1 MEVAGKVGEVISF
14 LVGATGVED
23 LVALVVGMLV
33 GVGVNVV
40 WMAGTTWMG
49 VDKVVDVEGLTIEE
63 MFHIKVEAEVIVVA
77 LKESEHGIIAEVAA
91 EVVAEVEAGVGA
103 GAVVEAAA
111 GLVVVVVA
119 IAVVLVHV
127 VTAVVAVVVVTVVAT
142 ATAAAPVMIGVI
154 GQINNFLIKRISGH
168 RK

>member
-1 MEVAGKVGEVISF
+1 MEVVGKVGEVISF
-14 LVGATGVED
+14 LVGATGVGD
-23 LVALVVGMLV
+23 PVALVGVMLV

-111 GLVVVVVA
+111 GLVVVVAA

-127 VTAVVAVVVVTVVAT
+127 VVVAVAVVEVTAAVV
-142 ATAAAPVMIGVI
+142 AAAPVMIGVI

>member
-1 MEVAGKVGEVISF
+1 MEVVGKVGEVISF
-14 LVGATGVED
+14 LVGATGVGD
-23 LVALVVGMLV
+23 PVALVGVMLV

-40 WMAGTTWMG
+40 WMIGTTWRG
-49 VDKVVDVEGLTIEE
+49 VDKVVDVEDLTIEE
-63 MFHIKVEAEVIVVA
+63 MFLPKVEAEVIVVA
-77 LKESEHGIIAEVAA
+77 LKESEHGTIAKVAA

-111 GLVVVVVA
+111 GLVVVVAA

-127 VTAVVAVVVVTVVAT
+127 VVVAVAVVEVTAAVV
-142 ATAAAPVMIGVI
+142 AAAPVMIGVI